1 MTTDHQIPQFRRRFS
16 KFICLVFLFLRG
28 HVGQYI
34 TSLPSCS
41 LDSIRAAERF
51 ARKITHIYNHTFTIS
66 RLFLVLTILAI
77 SAYLL
82 TPSSYTMPKRLVSS
96 SASNVKL
103 AGDQSVTPLKPS
115 TVPATFTD
123 GLPLPSLIV
132 FDLDYTLWPFW
143 VDTHVSAP
151 VKPKKNNT
159 VMVDRWGESFT
170 FYSDVPAILHAARSA
185 NITMSLASRT
195 SAPELA
201 RDMLRGLVIPN
212 PSSSSSPAEKQNEK
226 EAKAESYFVHPQIF
240 PGSKTTHF
248 QRLQAALRKSGEEVA
263 FADMLF
269 FDDEARNRNV
279 ETELGV
285 TFCLVR
291 DGVTRNEI
299 DRGVN
304 EWRRRRGHVA
314 AGARAHVDAEL

>member
-1 MTTDHQIPQFRRRFS
+1 M
-16 KFICLVFLFLRG
+16 
-28 HVGQYI
+28 
-34 TSLPSCS
+34 
-41 LDSIRAAERF
+41 
-51 ARKITHIYNHTFTIS
+51 
-66 RLFLVLTILAI
+66 
-77 SAYLL
+77 
-82 TPSSYTMPKRLVSS
+82 
-96 SASNVKL
+96 
-103 AGDQSVTPLKPS
+103 TPLKPS
-115 TVPATFTD
+115 TVPTTFTD
-123 GLPLPSLIV
+123 GLSLPSLII

-185 NITMSLASRT
+185 NIPMSLASRT

-212 PSSSSSPAEKQNEK
+212 PSSIQAEKQNEK
-226 EAKAESYFVHPQIF
+226 EAKAESYFVYPQIF

-248 QRLQAALRKSGEEVA
+248 QRLQAALRKSGKEVA

-291 DGVTRNEI
+291 DGVTKNEI

-314 AGARAHVDAEL
+314 DGRAYAEAEL

>member
-1 MTTDHQIPQFRRRFS
+1 
-16 KFICLVFLFLRG
+16 
-28 HVGQYI
+28 
-34 TSLPSCS
+34 
-41 LDSIRAAERF
+41 
-51 ARKITHIYNHTFTIS
+51 
-66 RLFLVLTILAI
+66 
-77 SAYLL
+77 
-82 TPSSYTMPKRLVSS
+82 MPKRLVSS

-103 AGDQSVTPLKPS
+103 AGDQSMTPLKPS
-115 TVPATFTD
+115 TVPTTFTD

-151 VKPKKNNT
+151 VKPKKKNT
-159 VMVDRWGESFT
+159 LMADRWGESFT

-185 NITMSLASRT
+185 NIPMSLASRT

-212 PSSSSSPAEKQNEK
+212 PGGSQAEKQNEK

-248 QRLQAALRKSGEEVA
+248 QRLQAALRKSGKEVA
-263 FADMLF
+263 FADILF

-314 AGARAHVDAEL
+314 DGRAYADAEL